1 MLPPSELNCI
11 GARAS
16 GYLRDHHGV
25 ENLGTKTIPWIA
37 CAAMVYALIANLY
50 PVSDWAY
57 GKLPYVYLAYLAV
70 VLLFFVFRS
79 RPNTS
84 ALEKS

>member
-1 MLPPSELNCI
+1 
-11 GARAS
+11 
-16 GYLRDHHGV
+16 
-25 ENLGTKTIPWIA
+25 
-37 CAAMVYALIANLY
+37 MVYALIANLY
-50 PVSDWAY
+50 PVPDGAY